1 MEAVQIVLF
10 KRDLRVQDHQP
21 LREASRCG
29 PVLPLVVVEP
39 GLWAQPDASARQ
51 WAFCAD
57 SLQDLQ
63 QELIRLGASL
73 LVRVGEMVPVLAALG
88 EHVPIAALWSH
99 EETGNGWTYTRDRA
113 LAAWCRERGIPWHEL
128 PQNGVVRRLKSR
140 DGWARRWEE
149 RLGQKPLPA
158 PERLETLADFPHP
171 LLPPA
176 GLPTAAD
183 LALAPDPCPGRQTG
197 GRPAGLA
204 LLDSFLA
211 QRCRGYVKGLSS
223 PLTAPTC
230 CSRLSAHLAFG
241 TLSLREVVWASRRRG
256 GPKAFEERLHWHCH
270 FIQKLESEPEL
281 EFRDAHPAYAGL
293 RQTDARRL
301 AAWEEGRTGLPFVD
315 ACMRALRAEGWINFR
330 MRALLMAVASHHLWI
345 DWRDS
350 GLVLARLFVDY
361 EPGIHWNQCQM
372 QAGTT
377 GINIVRIYNP
387 VKQGLDHDPA
397 GVYVRRWLPE
407 LAGVP
412 LVHLHTPWTMTAMD
426 QRAAGCVL
434 GEHYPAPVV
443 DPLEAARLARERV
456 WGVRRGAGFQERAAA
471 IQERHGSRRSGLAT
485 PRAGRGR
492 RAERQRQSPG
502 QLDLFAS
509 AMGGDRLGA
518 AALSSGQESM
528 RVEG

>member
-10 KRDLRVQDHQP
+10 KRDLRVHDHGP
-21 LREASRCG
+21 LREASRRG

-39 GLWAQPDASARQ
+39 ELWARPDASGRQ
-51 WAFCAD
+51 WAFYAEALLE
-57 SLQDLQ
+57 LQEALSQ
-63 QELIRLGASL
+63 LGSPL
-73 LVRVGEMVPVLAALG
+73 MLRVGAMVPVLAAL
-88 EHVPIAALWSH
+88 EERLPLAALWSH
-99 EETGNGWTYTRDRA
+99 EETGNGWTYARDRA
-113 LAAWCRERGIPWHEL
+113 LAAWCRDRGIPWHEL
-128 PQNGVVRRLKSR
+128 PQNGVVRRLRSR

-158 PERLETLADFPHP
+158 PDRLEPPRQLPVA
-171 LLPPA
+171 LLPPG
-176 GLPTAAD
+176 GLPAAED
-183 LALAPDPCPGRQTG
+183 LALAPDPCPGRQRG
-197 GRPAGLA
+197 GRQAGLA

-223 PLTAPTC
+223 PLTATTS

-293 RQTDARRL
+293 RQTDPRRL

-412 LVHLHTPWTMTAMD
+412 LVHLHTPWTMTPME
-426 QRAAGCVL
+426 QQAAGCVL
-434 GEHYPAPVV
+434 GTHYPAPVV

-456 WGVRRGAGFQERAAA
+456 WGVRRGEGFRERAAA

-492 RAERQRQSPG
+492 RAERQRRSPG

-509 AMGGDRLGA
+509 AMEGTHRGA
-518 AALSSGQESM
+518 AELSSGQE
-528 RVEG
+528 RTRAEG